1 MNRKVKFYLLLFGG
15 IFLFS
20 SCSTLEKASS
30 HGFSS
35 GYYTLAS
42 ASRHARKVYVSVT
55 EESLAVYPL
64 IDHRTEKQPLLSIP
78 FQPSDSFMVSPLVFR
93 KKSLDVDITSI
104 LLKYRPSLYGLPGQ
118 LTTDFNVALY
128 AGWRHDRY
136 TIKSSLDP
144 LGNRSYKIRNWGHD
158 IGLFA
163 GPGASGI
170 TPFSTRNKIT
180 DDYSGLIV
188 QMGIA
193 GFIESNVASF
203 GLAIGYDYLLNPD
216 RKVWIYQ
223 HQPWLGFIV
232 GVALN

>member
-1 MNRKVKFYLLLFGG
+1 MKPYLLTLLGG
-15 IFLFS
+15 ILLFS
-20 SCSTLEKASS
+20 SCSTLEKAST
-30 HGFSS
+30 HGFNS

-42 ASRHARKVYVSVT
+42 ASKPARKVYVDVT
-55 EESLAVYPL
+55 AENLAVYPV
-64 IDHRTEKQPLLSIP
+64 IDHRPDKQPLLMVP
-78 FQPSDSFMVSPLVFR
+78 FQPSDSFRISPLVFR

-104 LLKYRPSLYGLPGQ
+104 LLKYRPSIYGLPGQ
-118 LTTDFNVALY
+118 LVTDFNVALY

-144 LGNRSYKIRNWGHD
+144 LGKRSYKIRNWGHD

-163 GPGASGI
+163 GPGAAGI
-170 TPFSTRNKIT
+170 NPFSTQNKVA
-180 DDYSGLIV
+180 DDYSGLMI
-188 QMGIA
+188 QTGIA

-203 GLAIGYDYLLNPD
+203 GLAVGYDYLLNSD